1 LTTPIIFKEKGI
13 HNMNTTVR
21 ETDGR
26 QTEQFVAPAASVIE
40 DGDGYLLQVE
50 MPGVNKEGLE
60 ISTEGNELT
69 ITGRRSLPTMDGTL
83 LHHESRREDFRR
95 TFELDPSIDI
105 NKINARIEQGL
116 LTVTLPKAE
125 HVKPRKITVS

>member
-1 LTTPIIFKEKGI
+1 
-13 HNMNTTVR
+13 MNTTVR
-21 ETDGR
+21 ESDGR
-26 QTEQFVAPAASVIE
+26 QTEQFVAPSASVIE

-60 ISTEGNELT
+60 ISTEGNELI
-69 ITGRRSLPTMDGTL
+69 ITGRRSLPTVQGTL
-83 LHHESRREDFRR
+83 LHCELRRENFRR
-95 TFELDPSIDI
+95 TFELDPSIDV

-125 HVKPRKITVS
+125 HVKPRMITVS

>member
-1 LTTPIIFKEKGI
+1 
-13 HNMNTTVR
+13 MNTTVR

-26 QTEQFVAPAASVIE
+26 QAEQFVAPAASVIE

-60 ISTEGNELT
+60 ISTEGSELT
-69 ITGRRSLPTMDGTL
+69 ITGRRSRPTIDGTL
-83 LHHESRREDFRR
+83 VHHESRRENFRR
-95 TFELDPSIDI
+95 TFEIDPSIDV

-116 LTVTLPKAE
+116 LTVALPKAE
-125 HVKPRKITVS
+125 HVKPRKIAVS